1 MPPGRHASSLPD
13 QALLIESIS
22 LHAPVSLLIEK
33 VPASPIW
40 VDDVLAPASAHRRRT
55 ANEDSRVFI
64 DSNLKV
70 PQVVD
75 LQAGIA

>member
-1 MPPGRHASSLPD
+1 MPPGRHAFSLPD

-22 LHAPVSLLIEK
+22 LHAPVSLLIEQ

-40 VDDVLAPASAHRRRT
+40 VDDVLAPASPHGRRT

-75 LQAGIA
+75 LRAGIA